1 MANRP
6 DQFPLDLT
14 GKSPRNLV
22 QNEERTFTTYNDRI
36 FVPSAGVYYTESMI
50 IHDKATGRR
59 LRPITDYK
67 CLHLH
72 EEASLE
78 SGLQACCVVIVHNE
92 EIRNIKFNYQVPG
105 GHYSETLPAL
115 RKLLEGVDFQ
125 SLTRISWGTQ
135 VYGKPETFP
144 AAAHKHPGSE
154 FGDWKRFHVAL
165 NNIYHALLHKDH
177 AAWQAVYDYIDASV
191 RSNTQNTLGDNYFT
205 KVELENKLAGLT
217 APFVSKVYADAIETR
232 ANTKIKELTDRL
244 TAEGVKITDLQRL
257 VAELQARDQVKIS
270 PDAGNLLEKR
280 ENGLYYGIQ
289 APADLSSLY
298 VDCVAG
304 NDDNPGTQALPFKTL
319 DKALRISPR
328 NNSNTISIKW
338 IPPEHQHNHQYE
350 ITHHHTVDGCRR
362 VIQVYGHSMSPG
374 GELYNQHRL
383 LGNRDVSNP
392 WLTDRWDPVPVYLR
406 CSYFL
411 EKGTNNKTVRPFTIT
426 VVNNGTISFRGVDF
440 IIDNPTDAKWDDG
453 FIARGWNII
462 SCFIG
467 SGKVEIYGSDIVRM
481 LPVDP
486 SGFEFT
492 DPNAPFYKDRYNR
505 SYLATMYGGQNIEIN
520 FNAGG
525 YYYGYAPN
533 KRTHDTWPNI
543 GKPVKD
549 RRFDT
554 QAFHLTGIYKGFPW
568 MDHNPGAASAL
579 LYTKTAAGGI
589 DGGWYAGGMRSRT
602 GNIDVWM
609 RYYLVKGIVFQNGIQ
624 IGVRSTVPLV
634 DISAASGNNAPKA
647 YTEVRE
653 SVYRQHFKPNDLY
666 ESINTYRSSAEV
678 ANVVGYGHW
687 ARWGQGLTTV
697 GKGGQASGDQAGMPD
712 FMFLHGIVGGEYAHR
727 LTIAEMP
734 NHKHRFV
741 ADDSSNGF
749 PGSVRTGRAHGQD
762 FSQKSASGPAFEYF
776 TPTMFPAESGGDQPH
791 NNIQPSVAVDRWVRL
806 VSNDGQHYT
815 GLNIVNGQF
824 QLTTTADYS
833 TDTWM
838 DATRMSLAGITVTNT
853 GSWEIHSIKLV
864 QPSGDNPNTRIHVRL
879 KCKIPEVLS
888 THMLFGHTEDYFVWK
903 VPNSHPRWGWQRSI
917 DAEGLTEFV
926 FAVREVVPTQP
937 AGGETQSLPDGSTIT
952 LPATGGRLL
961 KPNTRYKVVSQN
973 QSRLAFYAK

>member
-205 KVELENKLAGLT
+205 KVELENKLAGVT
-217 APFVSKVYADAIETR
+217 APFVTKVYADAIETR

-257 VAELQARDQVKIS
+257 VTELQARDQVKIS

-280 ENGLYYGIQ
+280 DNGLYYGIQ
-289 APADLSSLY
+289 APADLSGLY
-298 VDCVAG
+298 VDCVNG
-304 NDDNPGTQALPFKTL
+304 NDSNPGTKAQPFKTL
-319 DKALRISPR
+319 DKALSISPEQLT
-328 NNSNTISIKW
+328 NTIYLKSLT
-338 IPPEHQHNHQYE
+338 PEQKK
-350 ITHHHTVDGCRR
+350 THCYYVTKRYAIRGGATRKIVAWGDPWVDGDQRPRLRAIAVGGRDEPSNFSGMVRPPIRFRWFNTKFGQLDKMMMGGFALHDNSRIVFYGMEIHMDQAPNVDTMHPYSEFHC
-362 VIQVYGHSMSPG
+362 VAYLNGKVSYLGCKVFKVLSQNGAYNFTLADKDVNSANSVYQRKFQGRFMAWA
-374 GELYNQHRL
+374 
-383 LGNRDVSNP
+383 NRSSNMF
-392 WLTDRWDPVPVYLR
+392 LETFNTLIGYSTDYAPTGKQETPVPIRMFETTDEVANV
-406 CSYFL
+406 
-411 EKGTNNKTVRPFTIT
+411 GA
-426 VVNNGTISFRGVDF
+426 DF
-440 IIDNPTDAKWDDG
+440 AAPTWYH
-453 FIARGWNII
+453 
-462 SCFIG
+462 CF
-467 SGKVEIYGSDIVRM
+467 M
-481 LPVDP
+481 PL
-486 SGFEFT
+486 
-492 DPNAPFYKDRYNR
+492 
-505 SYLATMYGGQNIEIN
+505 
-520 FNAGG
+520 
-525 YYYGYAPN
+525 
-533 KRTHDTWPNI
+533 HDTALA
-543 GKPVKD
+543 KVM
-549 RRFDT
+549 
-554 QAFHLTGIYKGFPW
+554 AFRQYNPAGREALNALNLKTHPDNAVMMLTTT
-568 MDHNPGAASAL
+568 NAL
-579 LYTKTAAGGI
+579 
-589 DGGWYAGGMRSRT
+589 W
-602 GNIDVWM
+602 
-609 RYYLVKGIVFQNGIQ
+609 
-624 IGVRSTVPLV
+624 GVRFNGDVMVNVSSAQTFKNFSAGSTPR
-634 DISAASGNNAPKA
+634 A

-666 ESINTYRSSAEV
+666 ESLNTFRSSAEV

-712 FMFLHGIVGGEYAHR
+712 FMFLHGIVGGEYSHR

-734 NHKHRFV
+734 NHNH
-741 ADDSSNGF
+741 APAGF
-749 PGSVRTGRAHGQD
+749 DRLLA
-762 FSQKSASGPAFEYF
+762 ASGHNTAKGKDR
-776 TPTMFPAESGGDQPH
+776 TPGHVDVHTPGGVISSVGGNQPH
-791 NNIQPSVAVDRWVRL
+791 NNIQPSIAVDRWVRL

-815 GLNIVNGQF
+815 GLNITNGQF
-824 QLTTTADYS
+824 QLTTTGDYS
-833 TDTWM
+833 TNTWM
-838 DATRMSLAGITVTNT
+838 DATRMSLVGITVTNT

-864 QPSGDNPNTRIHVRL
+864 QPSGNNPNTRIHVRL

-888 THMLFGHTEDYFVWK
+888 THMLFGHTEDGFVWK

-937 AGGETQSLPDGSTIT
+937 SGGEIQTLPDGSTIT

-961 KPNTRYKVVSQN
+961 KPNTRYKVVSNN

>member
-205 KVELENKLAGLT
+205 KVELENKLAGIT

-257 VAELQARDQVKIS
+257 VTELQARDQVKIS

-289 APADLSSLY
+289 APADLSGLF
-298 VDCVAG
+298 VDAVNG
-304 NDDNPGTQALPFKTL
+304 DDNNPGTKAQPFKTL
-319 DKALRISPR
+319 DKALTISPEQLT
-328 NNSNTISIKW
+328 NTIYLKSLTPEQKKTHCYYVSKRYNIRGGASRSIRAW
-338 IPPEHQHNHQYE
+338 GDPWVDGDQRPRLRAIATGGRSEPS
-350 ITHHHTVDGCRR
+350 HHTGMVRPPIRFKWFNVKFGQLDKMVMGGFALHDNSRIVFDGME
-362 VIQVYGHSMSPG
+362 IHMDQVPDVNLIHPYTEYHSIVLLNGQVSYVG
-374 GELYNQHRL
+374 CKVFKVLSQNGAYNFTLADKDVNSANSVYQSKFQGRYMAWS
-383 LGNRDVSNP
+383 NRNCN
-392 WLTDRWDPVPVYLR
+392 LTMETLNTLIGYSTDYAPTGRQETPVP
-406 CSYFL
+406 
-411 EKGTNNKTVRPFTIT
+411 I
-426 VVNNGTISFRGVDF
+426 
-440 IIDNPTDAKWDDG
+440 
-453 FIARGWNII
+453 
-462 SCFIG
+462 
-467 SGKVEIYGSDIVRM
+467 RM
-481 LPVDP
+481 
-486 SGFEFT
+486 FET
-492 DPNAPFYKDRYNR
+492 EDERA
-505 SYLATMYGGQNIEIN
+505 
-520 FNAGG
+520 
-525 YYYGYAPN
+525 
-533 KRTHDTWPNI
+533 NI
-543 GKPVKD
+543 GADFAAPSEYHSFMPLRDTTLCKLILLAQYNHFGREALNALNLKLHPDNANMMLTTTNALWGVKFNGD
-549 RRFDT
+549 VMTNVSSTRIFKN
-554 QAFHLTGIYKGFPW
+554 F
-568 MDHNPGAASAL
+568 SAG
-579 LYTKTAAGGI
+579 TT
-589 DGGWYAGGMRSRT
+589 
-602 GNIDVWM
+602 
-609 RYYLVKGIVFQNGIQ
+609 
-624 IGVRSTVPLV
+624 
-634 DISAASGNNAPKA
+634 PKA
-647 YTEVRE
+647 YTETRE
-653 SVYRQHFKPNDLY
+653 SIYRQHFKPNDLY

-741 ADDSSNGF
+741 ADDSSLGF
-749 PGSVRTGRAHGQD
+749 PGSERTGRRGGND
-762 FSQKSASGPAFEYF
+762 FSQKNSSGPAFEYF
-776 TPTMFPAESGGDQPH
+776 TPRAFPDESGGDQPH

-824 QLTTTADYS
+824 QLTTTGDYS

-838 DATRMSLAGITVTNT
+838 VASQMNLAGITITNT

-888 THMLFGHTEDYFVWK
+888 THMLFGHTEDGFVWK

-937 AGGETQSLPDGSTIT
+937 SGGETQTLPDGSTIT